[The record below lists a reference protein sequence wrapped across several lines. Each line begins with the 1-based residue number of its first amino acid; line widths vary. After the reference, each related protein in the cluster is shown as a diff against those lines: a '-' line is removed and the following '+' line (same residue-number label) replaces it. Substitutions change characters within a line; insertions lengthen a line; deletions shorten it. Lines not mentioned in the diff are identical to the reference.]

1 MNMGT
6 SDIMSTNSEY
16 KNKKSAIESQIAAAR
31 QRNATLEEDLKS
43 MREVV
48 SNTEITLELTRAN
61 ICIMQGRYDREVA
74 LMKSL
79 EEELRTSAAML
90 EDAEATREEAESL
103 GAPQNKGRFK
113 PFKSARKSFGTKS
126 PKKE

>member
-1 MNMGT
+1 
-6 SDIMSTNSEY
+6 MSTNAEC
-16 KNKKSAIESQIAAAR
+16 KNRKSAIESQIAAAR

-61 ICIMQGRYDREVA
+61 ICILQGRYDREVA

-79 EEELRTSAAML
+79 EEELQTSTAML

-113 PFKSARKSFGTKS
+113 PFKSARKSFGSKS

>member
-1 MNMGT
+1 MGT
-6 SDIMSTNSEY
+6 SDIMSTNAEC
-16 KNKKSAIESQIAAAR
+16 KNRKSAIESQIATAR

-43 MREVV
+43 MRELV

-61 ICIMQGRYDREVA
+61 ICILQGRYDREVA

-113 PFKSARKSFGTKS
+113 PFKSARKSFGSKS

>member
-1 MNMGT
+1 
-6 SDIMSTNSEY
+6 MSTNSEC
-16 KNKKSAIESQIAAAR
+16 KNRKSAIESQIAAAR

-61 ICIMQGRYDREVA
+61 ICILQGRYDREVA

-79 EEELRTSAAML
+79 EEELQTSTAML

-103 GAPQNKGRFK
+103 GAPQKGRFK
-113 PFKSARKSFGTKS
+113 PFKSARKSFGSKS

>member
-1 MNMGT
+1 MGT
-6 SDIMSTNSEY
+6 SDIMSTNSEC
-16 KNKKSAIESQIAAAR
+16 KNRKSAIESQIAAAR

-48 SNTEITLELTRAN
+48 SNTEITLELARAN
-61 ICIMQGRYDREVA
+61 ICILQGRYDREVA

-79 EEELRTSAAML
+79 EEELQTSTAML

-113 PFKSARKSFGTKS
+113 PFKSARKSFGSKS

>member
-1 MNMGT
+1 MGT

-31 QRNATLEEDLKS
+31 QRNATLAEDLKS

-61 ICIMQGRYDREVA
+61 ICILQGRYDREVA

-79 EEELRTSAAML
+79 EEELQTSTAML

-103 GAPQNKGRFK
+103 GAPHNKGRFK